1 MQSGLP
7 YSQASENNKTFIL
20 DILKK
25 HLGDQERVLEIGGGT
40 GQHAVYFAQCLPQAH
55 WQSTDIPSNVGVL
68 NQRILANNL
77 PNLPAAT
84 ALDVN
89 QRQWHCDSRSAVF
102 TANSLHI
109 MSEGSVR
116 SFFTG
121 IGTALEAR
129 GLLFIYGPFK
139 YNGGFT
145 TESNAR
151 FDLWLKDRDPVSG
164 IRDFETIA
172 ALAKISGL
180 SLLEDYKLPANNQLL
195 VWQMA
200 APKTV
205 KPA

>member
-1 MQSGLP
+1 MQNGLP

-20 DILKK
+20 DVLRK

-40 GQHAVYFAQCLPQAH
+40 GQHAVYFAQCLPYVH
-55 WQSTDIPSNVGVL
+55 WQSTDIPANVGVL
-68 NQRILANNL
+68 NQRILTNNL
-77 PNLPAAT
+77 PNLPAAI

-89 QRQWHCDSRSAVF
+89 QRQWHCDSPSADF

-121 IGTALEAR
+121 IGTVLTAG

-139 YNGGFT
+139 YNGCFT

-151 FDLWLKDRDPVSG
+151 FNLWLKGWDPVSG

-172 ALAKISGL
+172 AWAKVAGL
-180 SLLEDYKLPANNQLL
+180 SLLEDYKLPANNQML
-195 VWQMA
+195 VWRMS
-200 APKTV
+200 APKSV
-205 KPA
+205 KSA